1 VSRTHY
7 SGRIGSPNR
16 FRGLALINSILLAG
30 CSLNLPTFG
39 AFEAPATTGSL
50 GGRVDVEEPLPT
62 TLAYSDARTI
72 GEAAA
77 AALWQAG
84 GDVEDWV
91 NAATGSSGTLQPRVA
106 PSDAEAGGCRS
117 FDTIVT
123 SIGGVHHYSGRVCP
137 GDEGRS
143 VLRIDPGEDEGP
155 S

>member
-1 VSRTHY
+1 
-7 SGRIGSPNR
+7 
-16 FRGLALINSILLAG
+16 LITSIVLGG
-30 CSLNLPTFG
+30 CSLNVPTLG
-39 AFEAPATTGSL
+39 AFEAQAPATTGSI
-50 GGRVDVEEPLPT
+50 GGRLDVAEPLPN

-84 GDVEDWV
+84 DVEDWV
-91 NAATGSSGTLQPRVA
+91 NRATGSSGTLQPHLTVT
-106 PSDAEAGGCRS
+106 DADAGGCRS

-123 SIGGVHHYSGRVCP
+123 SIGGVHHYSGRVCR

-143 VLRIDPGEDEGP
+143 VLRIDPSQGESP

>member
-1 VSRTHY
+1 MSRTHY

-16 FRGLALINSILLAG
+16 FRAVGSITTILLAG
-30 CSLNLPTFG
+30 CSLNVPTLG
-39 AFEAPATTGSL
+39 AFEAPATTGSI
-50 GGRVDVEEPLPT
+50 GGRVDVEEPLPI
-62 TLAYSDARTI
+62 TLAYSDARSI

-77 AALWQAG
+77 AALWQG
-84 GDVEDWV
+84 GSDVEDWM

-106 PSDAEAGGCRS
+106 ASEAEAEGCRS

-123 SIGGVHHYSGRVCP
+123 SIGGVHHYSGRVCR

-143 VLRIDPGEDEGP
+143 VLRIDPGQDERP

>member
-1 VSRTHY
+1 MSRTHY

-16 FRGLALINSILLAG
+16 FRALGSITSILLAG
-30 CSLNLPTFG
+30 CSLNVPTLG
-39 AFEAPATTGSL
+39 AFEAPATTGSI
-50 GGRVDVEEPLPT
+50 GGRLDVEEPLPT

-84 GDVEDWV
+84 SDVEDWM
-91 NAATGSSGTLQPRVA
+91 NAATGSSGTLQPRLAVT
-106 PSDAEAGGCRS
+106 DADAGGCRS

-123 SIGGVHHYSGRVCP
+123 SIGGVHHYSGRVCR

-143 VLRIDPGEDEGP
+143 LLRIDPSQDERP